1 MIGHFTQVINFLN
14 FKLLNRIDLSRLRV
28 FGRRDFQENS
38 GHFETRDFLYRLEII
53 FQIAWDQT
61 SKMGIAMASN
71 EKATYVV
78 AQYYTRKIF
87 L

>member
-1 MIGHFTQVINFLN
+1 MGNSNFQ
-14 FKLLNRIDLSRLRV
+14 KIAKIPRLSKTL
-28 FGRRDFQENS
+28 DFCI
-38 GHFETRDFLYRLEII
+38 FLYLREKI

-87 L
+87 LTRKNNIKI